1 MTVLALVSTAGASCV
16 HVCGRCGAWLHLQV
30 LAAASQVVAPGAAN
44 ALRLAAV
51 NGGATHT
58 AMRIFNTMHAAQ
70 VQRSNVMHTYL
81 LPMPQSPTVRIC
93 YGTSTQPVSADF
105 AKMIEQD

>member
-1 MTVLALVSTAGASCV
+1 MYSC
-16 HVCGRCGAWLHLQV
+16 LQV

-44 ALRLAAV
+44 ALLLAAV

-70 VQRSNVMHTYL
+70 VQRSGLMHTYL
-81 LPMPQSPTVRIC
+81 LPMPESPTVRVR
-93 YGTSTQPVSADF
+93 YGTSTQPVRADF
-105 AKMIEQD
+105 TEMIEQIDQLYCKPHLQLVNVL

>member
-1 MTVLALVSTAGASCV
+1 MCSCP
-16 HVCGRCGAWLHLQV
+16 QV

-44 ALRLAAV
+44 ALLLAAV

-70 VQRSNVMHTYL
+70 VPHSDLMHT
-81 LPMPQSPTVRIC
+81 
-93 YGTSTQPVSADF
+93 
-105 AKMIEQD
+105 